1 MGFGERDDMSARH
14 SHEMSAVLRVSH
26 LPLVRSALQSLTSVY
41 SEAKSRYPLL
51 GLVGGVAE
59 VGVRNASM
67 VALSS
72 AAPLTQTLRPQIE
85 VANSFALVG
94 LDQLER
100 TFPFLNQS
108 TDEVVAHLKD
118 AFFLTLDDMQ
128 LWVVDGL
135 DGALDQM
142 ERLSHA
148 AWVAVRQLQ
157 DSQVGRAASSGLD
170 DVLGRLENASAYYM
184 PLPPTLRREW
194 ETRVQEYE
202 DEDDDDEPGVW
213 TRVRSL
219 LLSIGLQLYHRMV
232 KVREQLEDAS
242 GTLGDAVQAVGLGA
256 VLDLLGRLLQSLQ
269 RLLVALVYRAETLR
283 ELSLGRLRDQAL
295 TLAELRPVRE
305 IRELPFQVRRLL
317 WDLRELSKILVQLV
331 VNATPLYNV
340 LQQPSDKEVEDFLN
354 REDFRSD
361 SSSRRGSA
369 NSLFLK
375 AMDGRPRRR
384 KSLFSKAVR
393 SPGPDPAASG
403 RRSSLKQDS
412 EADGSP
418 VPSDCAAQRRPSATE
433 LILTPLKQLV
443 SQSQRAFEYL
453 NPNSA
458 EKSIN
463 SAAD

>member
-1 MGFGERDDMSARH
+1 MSARH
-14 SHEMSAVLRVSH
+14 GHEMSAALRVSH

-59 VGVRNASM
+59 AGVRNAS
-67 VALSS
+67 VAALSS
-72 AAPLTQTLRPQIE
+72 AEPLAQTLGPQIE
-85 VANSFALVG
+85 VANSFALAG

-100 TFPFLNQS
+100 TFPILNQS
-108 TDEVVAHLKD
+108 TDEVAAHLKD

-128 LWVVDGL
+128 LWVADGL

-148 AWVAVRQLQ
+148 AWAAARQLQ

-170 DVLGRLENASAYYM
+170 DVLGRLENAGAYYM

-194 ETRVQEYE
+194 ETRVREYE
-202 DEDDDDEPGVW
+202 DEDDDDEPGAW
-213 TRVRSL
+213 TRVRGL
-219 LLSIGLQLYHRMV
+219 LLSIGLQLYRRAV
-232 KVREQLEDAS
+232 EVREQLEDAS
-242 GTLGDAVQAVGLGA
+242 GTLGDAVQAVGPGA
-256 VLDLLGRLLQSLQ
+256 VLDLLARLLRSLQ
-269 RLLVALVYRAETLR
+269 RLLVALVYRAESLR

-295 TLAELRPVRE
+295 ALAELRPARD

-317 WDLRELSKILVQLV
+317 GDLRELSEILVQLV
-331 VNATPLYNV
+331 VNATPLYNA
-340 LQQPSDKEVEDFLN
+340 LRQPSDKEVEDFLN
-354 REDFRSD
+354 REDFR
-361 SSSRRGSA
+361 SSRRGSA

-384 KSLFSKAVR
+384 KSLFSRAVR
-393 SPGPDPAASG
+393 GPGPDPAASG

-412 EADGSP
+412 EADG
-418 VPSDCAAQRRPSATE
+418 ARRRPSATE

-443 SQSQRAFEYL
+443 SQSQKAFEYL

-458 EKSIN
+458 EKSID